1 MDIKEFLNKICNE
14 IKYKPI
20 RKEISEEIQTHI
32 EEIKQNN
39 INNGMEEQIAEEKA
53 IKEMGEAEEIGKQLN
68 KIHRPKLDWK
78 LLILIIILTTYGLII
93 AILKEKST
101 NNNYIANTIFHIT
114 IGLIIGIAIYFF
126 DYRKIKKYS
135 NLIYI
140 IATIIMI
147 LPKIGILSC
156 YINGIP
162 YIKIFNI
169 TIMSS
174 SIAVP
179 LYIIAFIGI
188 ILDYNNK
195 VKIISKENNKITINT
210 EFIKIILITII
221 SIILIIEINT
231 LTNAI
236 ILAAIYTIIATVNI
250 LQTSKNKWKKIAIM
264 YAAIIIL
271 PIILITLI
279 YGESPLSFTTS
290 AFRINRILAS
300 FNPET
305 DPQGAGY
312 TGMLQKQIIEN
323 AKIIGEAD
331 TEIISNGENI
341 ISSDTNY
348 TFIYLLGKTGI
359 LASSILLLTIILTSI
374 KLIKNAKNIKET
386 YGKYIII
393 GLGSLYIIQSIAS
406 VLMNINLGIQS
417 NINIPFVSYGGAYFI
432 INVANIAIILSIYRR
447 KDINLK
453 EEKNEGK
460 LKKLSNMLIKL
471 DKKLNNVND

>member
-1 MDIKEFLNKICNE
+1 MDIKEFLNKICKE

-101 NNNYIANTIFHIT
+101 NNNYIANTIFHIM

-174 SIAVP
+174 SIAIP

-236 ILAAIYTIIATVNI
+236 ILAAIYTIIATVKI

-305 DPQGAGY
+305 VVD
-312 TGMLQKQIIEN
+312 
-323 AKIIGEAD
+323 
-331 TEIISNGENI
+331 
-341 ISSDTNY
+341 
-348 TFIYLLGKTGI
+348 
-359 LASSILLLTIILTSI
+359 
-374 KLIKNAKNIKET
+374 
-386 YGKYIII
+386 
-393 GLGSLYIIQSIAS
+393 
-406 VLMNINLGIQS
+406 
-417 NINIPFVSYGGAYFI
+417 
-432 INVANIAIILSIYRR
+432 ILS
-447 KDINLK
+447 
-453 EEKNEGK
+453 
-460 LKKLSNMLIKL
+460 
-471 DKKLNNVND
+471 

>member
-1 MDIKEFLNKICNE
+1 
-14 IKYKPI
+14 
-20 RKEISEEIQTHI
+20 
-32 EEIKQNN
+32 
-39 INNGMEEQIAEEKA
+39 
-53 IKEMGEAEEIGKQLN
+53 
-68 KIHRPKLDWK
+68 
-78 LLILIIILTTYGLII
+78 
-93 AILKEKST
+93 
-101 NNNYIANTIFHIT
+101 
-114 IGLIIGIAIYFF
+114 
-126 DYRKIKKYS
+126 
-135 NLIYI
+135 
-140 IATIIMI
+140 
-147 LPKIGILSC
+147 
-156 YINGIP
+156 
-162 YIKIFNI
+162 
-169 TIMSS
+169 
-174 SIAVP
+174 
-179 LYIIAFIGI
+179 
-188 ILDYNNK
+188 
-195 VKIISKENNKITINT
+195 
-210 EFIKIILITII
+210 
-221 SIILIIEINT
+221 
-231 LTNAI
+231 
-236 ILAAIYTIIATVNI
+236 
-250 LQTSKNKWKKIAIM
+250 M

-300 FNPET
+300 FNPER

-323 AKIIGEAD
+323 AKLIGEAD

-341 ISSDTNY
+341 INSDTNY

-432 INVANIAIILSIYRR
+432 INVANIAIIFSIYRR

-471 DKKLNNVND
+471 DQKLNNVND

>member
-101 NNNYIANTIFHIT
+101 NNNYIANTIFHII

-174 SIAVP
+174 SIAIP
-179 LYIIAFIGI
+179 L
-188 ILDYNNK
+188 
-195 VKIISKENNKITINT
+195 
-210 EFIKIILITII
+210 
-221 SIILIIEINT
+221 
-231 LTNAI
+231 
-236 ILAAIYTIIATVNI
+236 
-250 LQTSKNKWKKIAIM
+250 
-264 YAAIIIL
+264 
-271 PIILITLI
+271 
-279 YGESPLSFTTS
+279 
-290 AFRINRILAS
+290 
-300 FNPET
+300 
-305 DPQGAGY
+305 
-312 TGMLQKQIIEN
+312 
-323 AKIIGEAD
+323 
-331 TEIISNGENI
+331 
-341 ISSDTNY
+341 
-348 TFIYLLGKTGI
+348 
-359 LASSILLLTIILTSI
+359 
-374 KLIKNAKNIKET
+374 
-386 YGKYIII
+386 
-393 GLGSLYIIQSIAS
+393 
-406 VLMNINLGIQS
+406 
-417 NINIPFVSYGGAYFI
+417 
-432 INVANIAIILSIYRR
+432 
-447 KDINLK
+447 
-453 EEKNEGK
+453 
-460 LKKLSNMLIKL
+460 
-471 DKKLNNVND
+471 

>member
-1 MDIKEFLNKICNE
+1 MDIKEFLKQICNE

-78 LLILIIILTTYGLII
+78 LLILIIILTAYGLII

-101 NNNYIANTIFHIT
+101 NNNYIANTIFHIA

-147 LPKIGILSC
+147 LPKLGILSH

-174 SIAVP
+174 SIAIP
-179 LYIIAFIGI
+179 LYILAFIGV
-188 ILDYNNK
+188 ILNYNNK
-195 VKIISKENNKITINT
+195 VKIIVKNDKITINT
-210 EFIKIILITII
+210 KFIQIILMTII
-221 SIILIIEINT
+221 SLILIIETNT

-236 ILAAIYTIIATVNI
+236 ILAAIYTIIATVKI

-264 YAAIIIL
+264 YATIIIL

-279 YGESPLSFTTS
+279 YGKTPPKL
-290 AFRINRILAS
+290 NRILAS
-300 FNPET
+300 FNPEI

-323 AKIIGEAD
+323 AKLIGEAD
-331 TEIISNGENI
+331 TKIISSGENI

-359 LASSILLLTIILTSI
+359 LTSSILILTIILTTI
-374 KLIKNAKNIKET
+374 KLLKNAKNIKEP

-393 GLGSLYIIQSIAS
+393 GFSSLYIIQSIAS
-406 VLMNINLGIQS
+406 VLMNINLGIQT

-432 INVANIAIILSIYRR
+432 INVINIAIILSIYRR

-453 EEKNEGK
+453 EEKEEGK
-460 LKKLSNMLIKL
+460 LKKIINMLIKV
-471 DKKLNNVND
+471 DQKLNDVND